1 MQELGKLSFKI
12 NVISDELEKH
22 LSFIINNKLTFIDSF
37 QFVSSSLDSLV
48 KSLIK
53 SDFKYWSQ
61 ELDDSVLDPV
71 KQKGFHPYEYR
82 TNFEKFKGELPSNEK
97 FPSSLTGKK
106 ISDKEY
112 KKVLNVWE
120 KIEMKT
126 MKGYHDLYSKCD
138 NLYSL
143 EKVGEVEFSYISN
156 RYTKD
161 NNQHLKS
168 YDSKQKS
175 KHIIYLDKNN
185 LYGYAVSN
193 FFPTSGFKW
202 INHKEFNLNKWT
214 SNSSKGCVLE
224 VDPE

>member
-37 QFVSSSLDSLV
+37 QFASSSLDSLV

-161 NNQHLKS
+161 NN
-168 YDSKQKS
+168 
-175 KHIIYLDKNN
+175 
-185 LYGYAVSN
+185 
-193 FFPTSGFKW
+193 
-202 INHKEFNLNKWT
+202 
-214 SNSSKGCVLE
+214 
-224 VDPE
+224 